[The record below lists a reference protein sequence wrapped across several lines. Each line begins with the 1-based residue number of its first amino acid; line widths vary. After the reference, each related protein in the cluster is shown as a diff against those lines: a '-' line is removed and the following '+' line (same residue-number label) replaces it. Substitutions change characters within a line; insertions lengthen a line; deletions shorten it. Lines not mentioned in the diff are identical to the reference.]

1 MELTV
6 LVDNNT
12 FIDKY
17 FLAEPA
23 LSFLIEN
30 KGKSILFDTG
40 YSDIFI
46 KNAQKKGKDLSHLD
60 YVILS
65 HCHLDHTWGLE
76 PLIRFFSE
84 LEMENRSFSRPAL
97 ISHPETLIGASGFGF
112 SELGTLISKE
122 RLAKH
127 FTISLSREPLSITD
141 DLIFLGEIPRKYEYE
156 GKLSFGNKD
165 DRNEEDTVPEDSAL
179 AYKTGKGLV
188 IITGCSHSGICNII
202 DYAQKVCNEERIR
215 QVIGGFHLQDP
226 SVSQLQGTLSYFKK
240 IKPEKVFACH
250 CTDLN
255 SKIALSNVVDIEEV
269 GSGLTL
275 QF

>member
-17 FLAEPA
+17 FFAEPA
-23 LSFLIEN
+23 LSFLIEDN
-30 KGKSILFDTG
+30 KKSVLFDTG
-40 YSDIFI
+40 YSNIFL
-46 KNAQKKGKDLSHLD
+46 KNAQKKGKELSHLD
-60 YVILS
+60 YIILS
-65 HCHLDHTWGLE
+65 HCHLDHTWGLG

-84 LEMENRSFSRPAL
+84 LEMENRCFSRPAL
-97 ISHPETLIGASGFGF
+97 ITHPETLTGASGFGF
-112 SELGTLISKE
+112 SELGSLISKE

-127 FTISLSREPLSITD
+127 FSIRLSREPLSITD
-141 DLIFLGEIPRKYEYE
+141 NLIFLGEIPRKYEYE
-156 GKLSFGNKD
+156 GKLSFGNKEGST
-165 DRNEEDTVPEDSAL
+165 EEDTVPEDSAL
-179 AYKTGKGLV
+179 AYKTDKGLV

-202 DYAQKVCNEERIR
+202 DYAQKVCNQERII

-226 SVSQLQGTLSYFKK
+226 SVLQLEGTLAYFKK

-255 SKIALSNVVDIEEV
+255 SKIALSQVVDIEEV